1 MPSATE
7 PPTAAPVSDGAGSAP
22 PAQTAPPA
30 QAGTAPRSGAWGGR
44 IVDAAV
50 VLIYL
55 ALAVI
60 VLGRLW
66 HHFGQ
71 LNPAANSSDPPFF
84 EWALRHSVRIFTHG
98 ENPLFTPR
106 LNAPYGVNLMAN
118 TGLLGL
124 TVPLVPVTLL
134 FGPPVAFVLM
144 LTLGMAATAAAW
156 YLVLSRHLVTNRL
169 AAAVGGAF
177 AGFAPGIVNHANA
190 HPNLVAQFLIPVI
203 VWRALSMR
211 TVRHGIA
218 LGLLVAWQAFINE
231 ELLFLA
237 ALATGLFVVAY
248 AAFRPR
254 EVRAAVPPFLRGA
267 AACAGV
273 AVVVLAYPLWY
284 QFFGPQ
290 HYHGLPDFVLGYGAD
305 LASYPAFAKL
315 SLVGQP
321 VADGRLAPQPEEN
334 AFLGWPL
341 LIALLLIV
349 AWLWRRTAVRALT
362 VVGLVFFVL
371 SLGASVTYRGR
382 TVVKHAPWSWLN
394 HLPLFDSV
402 VPTRLGL
409 VLVPVVAVLL
419 GYAVEELFRHR
430 YGWVGGLALALALV
444 PVIPRQLPVAPRPG
458 VPVFFT
464 GGDWRTYLRGDRSV
478 LSADTT
484 WDGNITAMNWDNAT
498 GQGYRAVGGY
508 FLGPDWS
515 GKGSYGPQTRPT
527 AGLLAGIGYNGG
539 VPRIGGEQREQ
550 LRQDVRFWDAGLI
563 VLGPGA
569 PHAGDLRTAL
579 DQLVGPGR
587 RVDDVTIWDVS
598 ALSAG

>member
-1 MPSATE
+1 
-7 PPTAAPVSDGAGSAP
+7 
-22 PAQTAPPA
+22 
-30 QAGTAPRSGAWGGR
+30 
-44 IVDAAV
+44 
-50 VLIYL
+50 
-55 ALAVI
+55 
-60 VLGRLW
+60 
-66 HHFGQ
+66 
-71 LNPAANSSDPPFF
+71 
-84 EWALRHSVRIFTHG
+84 
-98 ENPLFTPR
+98 
-106 LNAPYGVNLMAN
+106 
-118 TGLLGL
+118 
-124 TVPLVPVTLL
+124 
-134 FGPPVAFVLM
+134 
-144 LTLGMAATAAAW
+144 
-156 YLVLSRHLVTNRL
+156 
-169 AAAVGGAF
+169 
-177 AGFAPGIVNHANA
+177 
-190 HPNLVAQFLIPVI
+190 
-203 VWRALSMR
+203 
-211 TVRHGIA
+211 
-218 LGLLVAWQAFINE
+218 
-231 ELLFLA
+231 
-237 ALATGLFVVAY
+237 
-248 AAFRPR
+248 
-254 EVRAAVPPFLRGA
+254 VRAAVLPFLRGA
-267 AACAGV
+267 AAGAAV
-273 AVVVLAYPLWY
+273 AVVLLAYPLWY

-315 SLVGQP
+315 SLIGQP
-321 VADGRLAPQPEEN
+321 VADGHLAPQPEEN
-334 AFLGWPL
+334 TFLGWPL
-341 LIALLLIV
+341 LVALLLIV
-349 AWLWRRTAVRALT
+349 IWLWRRTAVRALT

-430 YGWVGGLALALALV
+430 YGWVGGLALAVALV
-444 PVIPRQLPVAPRPG
+444 PVVPRQLPVAPRPG
-458 VPVFFT
+458 VPAFFT

-527 AGLLAGIGYNGG
+527 AALLAGIGYNGG
-539 VPRIGGEQREQ
+539 VPRIGDEQREQ

-587 RVDDVTIWDVS
+587 QVDDVTIWDVS
-598 ALSAG
+598 AFSAG